1 MYQLLIQWYQKTKE
15 KKNGH
20 QTLSEIYRLRARA
33 SYLIPRPNL
42 KYFSSVNYKFYL
54 VIILQTKIYLK
65 LWFL

>member
-42 KYFSSVNYKFYL
+42 KYFSSVN
-54 VIILQTKIYLK
+54 
-65 LWFL
+65 